1 MNVLKLKPFH
11 FDISMEKLDLE
22 SAKLKGD
29 LLKYRH
35 VFESLN
41 ILYWIHGKHSVCE
54 IIWEKNHLRGQ
65 ETF

>member
-1 MNVLKLKPFH
+1 
-11 FDISMEKLDLE
+11 MEKLDSE